1 MNNAGIILTKDD
13 IRNIT
18 QNITPQE
25 AQYVMD
31 INSTLDDTKANDK
44 NSDDIIFLAKLIAF
58 EKAFRAVDLTT
69 TNNTYKA
76 YITDFSWTLKSF
88 TEEMYQ
94 IIQSIIGEV
103 EGAAI
108 SQVELPV
115 SHNPLELINEIKIM
129 LQNWLE
135 KHENDREYK
144 GAVFTV
150 SQFLANVHK
159 FIYKFRVS
167 RISDNNYAEQI
178 DNAMKEINYDI
189 PSGIINF

>member
-1 MNNAGIILTKDD
+1 
-13 IRNIT
+13 
-18 QNITPQE
+18 
-25 AQYVMD
+25 
-31 INSTLDDTKANDK
+31 
-44 NSDDIIFLAKLIAF
+44 
-58 EKAFRAVDLTT
+58 
-69 TNNTYKA
+69 
-76 YITDFSWTLKSF
+76 
-88 TEEMYQ
+88 
-94 IIQSIIGEV
+94 
-103 EGAAI
+103 
-108 SQVELPV
+108 
-115 SHNPLELINEIKIM
+115 M